1 VNVDN
6 PNAEKVAV
14 VNEVRDRL
22 EASGGAIL
30 TEYRGLSVQNL
41 ADVRSALAPAGGT
54 YKIYKN
60 TLMRLAVREAGLE
73 GLEPLLVGP
82 TAVAFVD
89 GDAAAVA
96 KALRDFARNHPELI
110 VKGGV
115 LGSNV
120 LSAEETTALATLP
133 SREVLLAQL
142 AGAFAAP
149 MQRFAGL
156 MAALP
161 RNFAYGLAALVEA
174 GGGSPAETSSPAEAE
189 PQPEAEAAAESS
201 EAAAAE
207 SSEAAAAES
216 SEAAAPE
223 STDTPTEPTDAGEA

>member
-1 VNVDN
+1 
-6 PNAEKVAV
+6 
-14 VNEVRDRL
+14 
-22 EASGGAIL
+22 
-30 TEYRGLSVQNL
+30 
-41 ADVRSALAPAGGT
+41 
-54 YKIYKN
+54 
-60 TLMRLAVREAGLE
+60 
-73 GLEPLLVGP
+73 
-82 TAVAFVD
+82 VD

-207 SSEAAAAES
+207 SSEAAA
-216 SEAAAPE
+216 PE